1 MAEARP
7 LIPVPG
13 NTGSAV
19 AAILPRRLP
28 GGLILFLN
36 RKTDVP

>member
-7 LIPVPG
+7 LLPVPAS
-13 NTGSAV
+13 TRSAV
-19 AAILPRRLP
+19 AAVLPLRLP
-28 GGLILFLN
+28 DELILFLN